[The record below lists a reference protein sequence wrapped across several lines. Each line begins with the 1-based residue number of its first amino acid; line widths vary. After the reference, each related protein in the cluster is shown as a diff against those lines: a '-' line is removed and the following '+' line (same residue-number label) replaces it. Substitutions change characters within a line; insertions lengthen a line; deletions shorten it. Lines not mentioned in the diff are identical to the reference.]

1 LRYTAQKQS
10 VNYYRD
16 QNYRPVIA
24 VRLVTSERFAHSKIH
39 HLIIMRYNRAVTL
52 AIMPARRVDSCVS
65 LRFASICRST
75 DSRVNFQ
82 TRGREAKGRSGRV
95 GCPSSSRIS
104 RISESLSSIPSD
116 RSAGFI
122 RRFCRFPADVRETAN
137 SIPVIRLEVAF
148 RRLVRRFRTRGS
160 IDGGVSIFLDAP
172 VTLGGYRR
180 DILRGSRHCSRRLG
194 FPPPLPS

>member
-65 LRFASICRST
+65 LRFASIYRST
-75 DSRVNFQ
+75 DSRLNFE
-82 TRGREAKGRSGRV
+82 TRTGGPELPDVLPVDG
-95 GCPSSSRIS
+95 SRDG
-104 RISESLSSIPSD
+104 ISESLSSIPSGD
-116 RSAGFI
+116 ESGDEFI
-122 RRFCRFPADVRETAN
+122 RRFCRFAANVRGTEFNPGN
-137 SIPVIRLEVAF
+137 SF
-148 RRLVRRFRTRGS
+148 R
-160 IDGGVSIFLDAP
+160 
-172 VTLGGYRR
+172 
-180 DILRGSRHCSRRLG
+180 SRV
-194 FPPPLPS
+194 